1 MTFFVFELEFASIL
15 SSLLQ
20 LTGYR
25 RIILLYHYG
34 LRQFANSA
42 CLVVQYIHDG
52 DILYSRKF

>member
-1 MTFFVFELEFASIL
+1 MTFFVSELEFTSIL
-15 SSLLQ
+15 RSLLQ

-25 RIILLYHYG
+25 RIILLYQYG